1 MKTNKIL
8 WSVTVIGLMV
18 GFSSLAMGGGQEKFR
33 KSPGPSALPAKSA
46 SSSKEVRPVPKVA
59 VDTSLVRV
67 ADGQPGPSEK
77 QQEPLYQPPRRGA
90 PGGRVG
96 GGTRGPS
103 PGLPLLYALVP
114 DHVAMTAEEQPRL
127 VWYLSKATSLPLEFT
142 VLEGIG
148 VAPLLEAPLSS
159 PREAGIHMISL
170 GEYDLKFEQGKTYQW
185 FVSLIPDHARRS
197 KDIIA
202 GGMLEVV
209 SLPENIA
216 EAVTQA
222 TPKEATRLLARAG
235 FWYDAIGTISQEI
248 QAHSTDPDLH
258 DLRAA
263 LLEQVDLNTVAQ
275 VDRQTGM

>member
-1 MKTNKIL
+1 MKTNNIMWGVTIL
-8 WSVTVIGLMV
+8 GLTVGL
-18 GFSSLAMGGGQEKFR
+18 SSLAMGVQEKVR
-33 KSPGPSALPAKSA
+33 KSPEPSALAAKSKLL
-46 SSSKEVRPVPKVA
+46 SKKVGYAPKAA

-67 ADGQPGPSEK
+67 ADDYLGPSEK

-114 DHVAMTAEEQPRL
+114 DHVAVTAEEQPPL

-142 VLEGIG
+142 VIEGIG
-148 VAPLLEAPLSS
+148 VVPILEVPLSS
-159 PREAGIHMISL
+159 PAEAGIHMISL

-185 FVSLIPDHARRS
+185 FVSLIPDPARRS

-202 GGMLEVV
+202 GGMLEVM

-216 EAVTQA
+216 EAVKQA
-222 TPKEATRLLARAG
+222 TPQEATKLLANAG
-235 FWYDAIGTISQEI
+235 FWYDAIGAISQEI
-248 QAHSTDPDLH
+248 QAHATDRALH

-275 VDRQTGM
+275 VDRQAGL